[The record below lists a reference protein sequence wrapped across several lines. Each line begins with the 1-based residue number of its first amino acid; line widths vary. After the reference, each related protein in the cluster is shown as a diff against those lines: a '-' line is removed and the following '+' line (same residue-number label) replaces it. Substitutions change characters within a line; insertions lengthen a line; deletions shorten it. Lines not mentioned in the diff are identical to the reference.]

1 MAAKNY
7 WIVKQEPSSY
17 SWDDFV
23 REGKTAWT
31 GVRNYQARNNL
42 AKMRAGD
49 RALFYHSG
57 TVKAVVGIAA
67 VARGPY
73 PDPTAEQGE
82 WVAVDVRPAT
92 PLGVPVTLEAI
103 KGKPALSEISL
114 LRQSRLSVL
123 QVSAAEFETIVSM
136 GDLTGLLEKS
146 VEGLRKKPSKRSRKS
161 R

>member
-1 MAAKNY
+1 MAARNY

-17 SWDDFV
+17 SWDDLV

-42 AKMRAGD
+42 AKMRTGD
-49 RALFYHSG
+49 RVLFYHSG

-82 WVAVDVRPAT
+82 WVAVDMKPVT

-103 KGKPALSEISL
+103 KSKPALRETSL

-123 QVSAAEFETIVSM
+123 PLSAAEFETIISM
-136 GDLTGLLEKS
+136 GDLTDLLEKS
-146 VEGLRKKPSKRSRKS
+146 VQGLRKKSSKRSRK
-161 R
+161 